1 MSVIEIFHCNGHL
14 LLIGVLYQSMDSCS
28 IATSF
33 LTIIIFS
40 LFDIWPVG
48 FEDVIQVHFAIQR
61 EAIMKQLSQWVKEVI
76 SPEHERKLRKAIDEF
91 RAEMDKL

>member
-1 MSVIEIFHCNGHL
+1 MTKCVWGGGGCICVSLTGQQDYTTIVTPLPLSL
-14 LLIGVLYQSMDSCS
+14 LLVISP
-28 IATSF
+28 
-33 LTIIIFS
+33 
-40 LFDIWPVG
+40 FDILPSG

-76 SPEHERKLRKAIDEF
+76 SPEHERRLRKAIDEF

>member
-1 MSVIEIFHCNGHL
+1 MVSVSVLVSLAGKTIL
-14 LLIGVLYQSMDSCS
+14 LLLYMNSYS
-28 IATSF
+28 IATIMFINF
-33 LTIIIFS
+33 LS
-40 LFDIWPVG
+40 HFDTLPSG

-76 SPEHERKLRKAIDEF
+76 SPEHERRLRKAIDDF